1 MHHRVRRYAHA
12 DSLALRMQQ
21 PSRHFARRLQYE
33 SVAAGRRRLD
43 QPELP
48 VVYARVSCR
57 FAQIA
62 AQQAE
67 MVARIDLGVE
77 AKQDLLEERDES
89 RRLEI
94 VTGLL
99 TEIRRGLVLTRETQE
114 RARRN
119 GRVRTP
125 EELAA
130 ELGLE

>member
-1 MHHRVRRYAHA
+1 
-12 DSLALRMQQ
+12 
-21 PSRHFARRLQYE
+21 
-33 SVAAGRRRLD
+33 
-43 QPELP
+43 
-48 VVYARVSCR
+48 
-57 FAQIA
+57 
-62 AQQAE
+62 
-67 MVARIDLGVE
+67 VARIDLGVE
-77 AKQDLLEERDES
+77 AKQDLLEERDETQ
-89 RRLEI
+89 RLEI